1 MRVIKNQKAF
11 TVLELMVVIGIMV
24 MMLLLTIPNFQN
36 FDKNQILETEA
47 DKLFSVLRQAQV
59 WALTGQTVSGTRY
72 NFGVHFNSTCVAN
85 ACNYVFFK
93 DLKDPINP
101 GDKRY
106 DQGEEYGIGINSFG
120 RGVYASAINP
130 NSDGLDIVFEAPSG
144 AIYFNGV
151 VADES
156 SATITLTSSVSGKTK
171 TITVNGSSGQIN
183 IQ

>member
-24 MMLLLTIPNFQN
+24 MMLVLTIPNFQN

-59 WALTGQTVSGTRY
+59 WSLTGQTVASARY
-72 NFGVHFNSTCVAN
+72 NFGVHFNSGCTAG

-93 DLKDPINP
+93 DSWNG
-101 GDKRY
+101 GDKIYAVGEAY
-106 DQGEEYGIGINSFG
+106 DVGQSSFG
-120 RGVYASAINP
+120 KGVYVSAISPVLN
-130 NSDGLDIVFEAPSG
+130 GALDIVFEAPSG
-144 AIYFNGV
+144 TIYFNG
-151 VADES
+151 ATAS
-156 SATITLTSSVSGKTK
+156 GSNATITLTSSISGKTK